1 MGHGSYTASDWNKL
15 RSSFSAEKKAEQI
28 FRAGSPQPAR
38 ATLQNVFREARDNED
53 SPQSTPVIIG
63 LDVTASMGYLAE
75 ELALHSLNRA
85 IMYLYEHKPISCP
98 QVLCCAIG
106 DSKTDR
112 FPFQITQFESDI
124 RIIRQLTELYLEGG
138 GGGNDGESYHLAW
151 YFAANRTKTD
161 CFEKRHQKG
170 HLITI
175 GDDRCHPILTRN
187 EILRVFGDSAD
198 FDLSDSELLAAAEE
212 KYHVFH
218 ICIDKGLPGDERIFA
233 EWNALMPGRVAVI
246 HKKDIACLAEL
257 IFALISV
264 AEGKTHNE
272 ALRAVDQDAAE
283 IAAASLA
290 AIRIADQNMIS
301 F

>member
-15 RSSFSAEKKAEQI
+15 RSSFETKKTASLFSDSNPSA
-28 FRAGSPQPAR
+28 AR
-38 ATLQNVFREARDNED
+38 ASLQGVYREARDNPD
-53 SPQSTPVIIG
+53 SPRSTPVIIG

-75 ELALHSLNRA
+75 ELAKHALNRA

-106 DSKTDR
+106 DSKSDR
-112 FPFQITQFESDI
+112 VPLQVTQFESDI
-124 RIIRQLTELYLEGG
+124 RIIRQLTELYPEGG
-138 GGGNDGESYHLAW
+138 GGGNGGESYHLAW
-151 YFAANRTKTD
+151 YFAANRTRTD
-161 CFEKRHQKG
+161 CFEKRGRKG

-175 GDDRCHPILTRN
+175 GDDRCHKLLTRN
-187 EILRVFGDSAD
+187 EIRRVFGDSAEY
-198 FDLSDSELLAAAEE
+198 DLSDTELLAAAEE

-218 ICIDKGLPGDERIFA
+218 ICIDKGMPGDDRIFA
-233 EWNALMPGRVAVI
+233 DWNALMPGRVAVI
-246 HKKDIACLAEL
+246 HKKDISCLAEL

-272 ALRAVDQDAAE
+272 ALQAVDQSAAE

-290 AIRIADQNMIS
+290 TVRIADSNIIS